1 VGGGAELNTEYKTIP
16 MVPKAITNKT
26 YAVINA
32 PRPNTLRP
40 LESDGE
46 SSIPI
51 ITESEPVPNGSPNII
66 RLQNSIV
73 AHANGNRPAINTH
86 TSTFC
91 KNDAGDVV
99 DSVAAI
105 TLVVNVDDISPS
117 NIKFKEEEEE
127 EEEYDAEEDDGVV
140 VVVVVGYLLETDD
153 EVNLPMM
160 FLLHDDVGQWN
171 PRDTCKNTR
180 NIPSMNFMF
189 VTVVCN
195 LIYQRK
201 IEFDVDDNKVSC
213 ADEGNDSIF

>member
-86 TSTFC
+86 TSTFF
-91 KNDAGDVV
+91 KNDAEDVV

-105 TLVVNVDDISPS
+105 RLVVNVDDISPS
-117 NIKFKEEEEE
+117 NIKFKEEGK
-127 EEEYDAEEDDGVV
+127 EEYDG
-140 VVVVVGYLLETDD
+140 VVVVVGYLLDTDD
-153 EVNLPMM
+153 GVNLPMM
-160 FLLHDDVGQWN
+160 FLLHDDVGQRN
-171 PRDTCKNTR
+171 PRDSCKNTR

-189 VTVVCN
+189 VTVVC
-195 LIYQRK
+195 K
-201 IEFDVDDNKVSC
+201 
-213 ADEGNDSIF
+213 